1 MLIMDA
7 GLGTER
13 HAVPAPCVARPHSG
27 LVHLDGVCTC
37 FFGGP
42 APEFEPPLNPAESTR
57 DSGGSFS
64 RPRYALKKASFT
76 SWS

>member
-1 MLIMDA
+1 MLVADA
-7 GLGTER
+7 GSGRER

-37 FFGGP
+37 FTGGP
-42 APEFEPPLNPAESTR
+42 APEFERPRNPAESARTF
-57 DSGGSFS
+57 GESFS
-64 RPRYALKKASFT
+64 RPRYALKNPDPT